1 MAIRNL
7 DELKQSYVSEIRKR
21 VTDKI
26 LEQSNADL
34 LIKLINQA
42 ETETEA
48 MNIAALGTTY
58 KRTGFHFD
66 KRLEKISNNIK
77 YKAKNDRLSFVNDE
91 NRPTHEL
98 IIGDNYDALQNL
110 LITHKGKIDVIY
122 IDPPYGKDNMG
133 DFAKTN
139 YNNSIT
145 RDNLLSM
152 LYPRLLMAKRLLTPE
167 GVIFCSI
174 DDKNQAYVKCLF
186 DEVFGEDNFVATAPR
201 KTGAGSAATRSDSA
215 LRVMHDYV
223 LIYRKSKES
232 VLKKK
237 IVGEKEY
244 EFCDKYGK
252 FMLGQFQASGSDAT
266 RKARPKLWYP
276 IYVTEDVELTS
287 NEPASYIKVI
297 YPEKVND
304 EDGRWMW
311 KKETFESD
319 KDKYIYFDGD
329 RISRKIYYDE
339 NKDQTIYQVEKAYFD
354 ESSFRN
360 ANGTNLLGNIIGKK
374 SVFANPKPIDLI
386 KHIIDLHPNN
396 KSIILDFFAGS
407 GTTGQAVMELN
418 KEDGGNRTFI
428 LCTNNEITDKTPNG
442 IAYDVTTKRLKR
454 VMSGECYD
462 GTNDFPWL
470 EDHEPYCDNLNVYE
484 IETVSKTEY
493 RVGETAFDKIDET
506 CYGLPK
512 FEKLT
517 DKIEWVCKN
526 FENATKMEGVKSC

>member
-1 MAIRNL
+1 MADNNL
-7 DELKQSYVSEIRKR
+7 EELKLDLVSEIQQR

-122 IDPPYGKDNMG
+122 IDPPYGKDDMG
-133 DFAKTN
+133 VFADTN

-152 LYPRLLMAKRLLTPE
+152 LYPRLLMAKRLLTSD

-186 DEVFGEDNFVATAPR
+186 DEIFGEENFVATMCR
-201 KTGAGSAATRSDSA
+201 ETIKGGSKTRNIKQVHDYILVYAKVLNDCDGKKELLLGEEFEDEFNFRFEDDKGKYAKGRELNKWGAGSRREDSPSMWFPIPGPNNEEIYPIRNDGSEGRWRWGKA
-215 LRVMHDYV
+215 KILKAVSENDVIYEKRDDGTFVVYEKIRENREKNKQ
-223 LIYRKSKES
+223 LITFLKEDFINA
-232 VLKKK
+232 K
-237 IVGEKEY
+237 
-244 EFCDKYGK
+244 
-252 FMLGQFQASGSDAT
+252 GSDDL
-266 RKARPKLWYP
+266 K
-276 IYVTEDVELTS
+276 
-287 NEPASYIKVI
+287 
-297 YPEKVND
+297 
-304 EDGRWMW
+304 
-311 KKETFESD
+311 
-319 KDKYIYFDGD
+319 
-329 RISRKIYYDE
+329 RIFG
-339 NKDQTIYQVEKAYFD
+339 TLM
-354 ESSFRN
+354 SSFDY
-360 ANGTNLLGNIIGKK
+360 A
-374 SVFANPKPIDLI
+374 KPQELITFLI
-386 KHIIDLHPNN
+386 KNIPSDDLV
-396 KSIILDFFAGS
+396 ILDFFAGS

-442 IAYDVTTKRLKR
+442 IAYDVTAKRLKR

-462 GTNDFPWL
+462 GTNNFPWL
-470 EDHEPYCDNLNVYE
+470 EDHEPYRDNLNVYE

-493 RVGETAFDKIDET
+493 KAGETAFDKIDET

>member
-1 MAIRNL
+1 MADNNL
-7 DELKQSYVSEIRKR
+7 EELKLDLVSEIQQR

-34 LIKLINQA
+34 LIKLINRA

-186 DEVFGEDNFVATAPR
+186 DEVFGEENFVSQYFWKRTSTPPALSKKVRKKLETVLCYENNKNTGRSYAQGLIDGDDAPLLNNGNPIGR
-201 KTGAGSAATRSDSA
+201 LTFPIGSVHFSINDGLYSGNRTIILENEVEVRDG
-215 LRVMHDYV
+215 VNVNEM
-223 LIYRKSKES
+223 I
-232 VLKKK
+232 
-237 IVGEKEY
+237 
-244 EFCDKYGK
+244 
-252 FMLGQFQASGSDAT
+252 ASGHFKWGQENLDSEIAKGT
-266 RKARPKLWYP
+266 YFLVKSNAFSIRYQK
-276 IYVTEDVELTS
+276 EDISTKVPS
-287 NEPASYIKVI
+287 NIIDSE
-297 YPEKVND
+297 VN
-304 EDGRWMW
+304 
-311 KKETFESD
+311 
-319 KDKYIYFDGD
+319 
-329 RISRKIYYDE
+329 
-339 NKDQTIYQVEKAYFD
+339 V
-354 ESSFRN
+354 
-360 ANGTNLLGNIIGKK
+360 GTNEDANAELERLGITD
-374 SVFANPKPIDLI
+374 FDYPKPTSLI
-386 KHIIDLHPNN
+386 SFLVRMPFWE
-396 KSIILDFFAGS
+396 KSDITILDFFAGS

-442 IAYDVTTKRLKR
+442 IAYDVTAKRLKR

-462 GTNDFPWL
+462 GTNNFPWL
-470 EDHEPYCDNLNVYE
+470 EDHEPYRDNLNVYE

-493 RVGETAFDKIDET
+493 KAGETAFDKIDET